1 MQICCFGMILTLA
14 KFQSIPFHF
23 ETTVIFAKFWRD
35 WDIWIPSNYALSFKP
50 YFELQWKFKSQV
62 VEIGIENDLI
72 VVIQVTHNSAQK
84 CLHFYDSR
92 ITTDAKLS
100 VYLKSK
106 CISFHFSP
114 CLFFNQITAIFIEWI
129 EWYHFEFFI
138 EEIFFHA
145 CHKLAFHIHLLKYF
159 FIHNNFVL
167 VIEVFSSH

>member
-1 MQICCFGMILTLA
+1 MRHLNNFKLCPVLQ
-14 KFQSIPFHF
+14 
-23 ETTVIFAKFWRD
+23 TVFWIAMEIQEPGCWD
-35 WDIWIPSNYALSFKP
+35 WDRKWFYSGNTSVNYT
-50 YFELQWKFKSQV
+50 Y
-62 VEIGIENDLI
+62 
-72 VVIQVTHNSAQK
+72 NSAKK

-92 ITTDAKLS
+92 IITDAKLR

-138 EEIFFHA
+138 EEIFFHT
-145 CHKLAFHIHLLKYF
+145 CHKLAFYVRLLKHF